1 MRQPRANTWRQREEP
16 RHKNTGSHN
25 KMCGGKS
32 GSSSSSSSACVCA
45 ASMLRAATLVLLAL
59 CPAPTESFIIAPFRA
74 THHYSPTRLLAKS
87 GKKKKKPKDNTI
99 CVNRQARRNYE
110 IIDTLEAG
118 ISLVGTEMKSIR
130 QGKMNLVDGYVRPS
144 KNGRECDLFNVHI
157 SKHSQS
163 AEYFNHEERRP
174 RKLLVHKEE
183 ARRLLQQT
191 ERAGMTIVPLKAYFN
206 EQNRVKIQIG
216 VCRGKNVRDKR
227 QDIKAR
233 EAKREGQ
240 RMMKSF
246 RIS

>member
-1 MRQPRANTWRQREEP
+1 M
-16 RHKNTGSHN
+16 
-25 KMCGGKS
+25 MCGKKS
-32 GSSSSSSSACVCA
+32 GGSSGVCVCA

-59 CPAPTESFIIAPFRA
+59 CPAPTESFITPFRA
-74 THHYSPTRLLAKS
+74 PHHYSPTRLLAKS

-144 KNGRECDLFNVHI
+144 KNGRECELFNVHI

-206 EQNRVKIQIG
+206 EQNKVKVQIG

>member
-1 MRQPRANTWRQREEP
+1 MPCLNVCRVASALFILVIILCLAPITAFLSPQLQIT
-16 RHKNTGSHN
+16 TT
-25 KMCGGKS
+25 C
-32 GSSSSSSSACVCA
+32 SSP
-45 ASMLRAATLVLLAL
+45 LQ
-59 CPAPTESFIIAPFRA
+59 
-74 THHYSPTRLLAKS
+74 SPTQLLAKS
-87 GKKKKKPKDNTI
+87 GKKKKKPRDNTI

-110 IIDTLEAG
+110 VLDTLEAG
-118 ISLVGTEMKSIR
+118 ISLVGTEVKSIR
-130 QGKMNLVDGYVRPS
+130 AGKMNMADGYVRPS
-144 KNGRECDLFNVHI
+144 RNGRECELFNVHI

-227 QDIKAR
+227 QDIKER

>member
-1 MRQPRANTWRQREEP
+1 ML
-16 RHKNTGSHN
+16 
-25 KMCGGKS
+25 
-32 GSSSSSSSACVCA
+32 SSNVCRVASALA
-45 ASMLRAATLVLLAL
+45 ILAL
-59 CPAPTESFIIAPFRA
+59 FSRPVSTDAFLSQQLQTTGGLELTEASSKLR
-74 THHYSPTRLLAKS
+74 SPTQLLAKS

-110 IIDTLEAG
+110 ILDTLEAG
-118 ISLVGTEMKSIR
+118 ISLVGTEVKSIR
-130 QGKMNLVDGYVRPS
+130 AGKMNIGDGYVRPS
-144 KNGRECDLFNVHI
+144 RNGRECELFNVHI

-227 QDIKAR
+227 QDIKER

>member
-1 MRQPRANTWRQREEP
+1 MPGLNVCHVA
-16 RHKNTGSHN
+16 
-25 KMCGGKS
+25 
-32 GSSSSSSSACVCA
+32 SA
-45 ASMLRAATLVLLAL
+45 LFILVVIL
-59 CPAPTESFIIAPFRA
+59 CPAPITAFLSPQLQ
-74 THHYSPTRLLAKS
+74 TTKTCSSPLLSPTQLLAKS

-110 IIDTLEAG
+110 ILDTLEAG
-118 ISLVGTEMKSIR
+118 ISLVGTEVKSIR
-130 QGKMNLVDGYVRPS
+130 AGKMNMADGYVRPS
-144 KNGRECDLFNVHI
+144 RNGRECELFNVHI

-227 QDIKAR
+227 QDIKER

-240 RMMKSF
+240 RMIKSF
-246 RIS
+246 RISY